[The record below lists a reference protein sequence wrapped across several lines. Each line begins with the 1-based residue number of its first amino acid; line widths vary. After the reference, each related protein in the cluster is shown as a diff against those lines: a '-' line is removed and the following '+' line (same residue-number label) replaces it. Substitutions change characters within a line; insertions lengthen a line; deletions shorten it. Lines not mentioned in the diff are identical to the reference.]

1 MSQERRG
8 RGDPRA
14 ASTPPDG
21 EEAVDPEVRALVR
34 RDVRVFVAS
43 GAFAVASLLGLAAW
57 GLDWI
62 DTGVPSLVLGLVAVA
77 IGVAGYATGPALRDR
92 MFLLG
97 PPFLA
102 ATPVVVALYDLV
114 GFVLAFVTSFAIGL
128 VAVYFAVRAPRRAR
142 R

>member
-1 MSQERRG
+1 
-8 RGDPRA
+8 
-14 ASTPPDG
+14 
-21 EEAVDPEVRALVR
+21 
-34 RDVRVFVAS
+34 
-43 GAFAVASLLGLAAW
+43 
-57 GLDWI
+57 
-62 DTGVPSLVLGLVAVA
+62 
-77 IGVAGYATGPALRDR
+77 

-102 ATPVVVALYDLV
+102 ATPVVVALYGLV